1 MHATDDFLFLD
12 FLLRNTDRHYN
23 NFGLIRDVES
33 FAIRP
38 APIYDSGAS
47 LWNGMD
53 PDAMD
58 NGDYRTKPFWTD
70 QWGEEDNAY
79 WQLSLIDDWDRY
91 DLGVLDD
98 VPDIV
103 HAQLS
108 SRPWIGRPD
117 PRTPTA
123 GPGRYSGRY
132 AAGRSRHRPGL
143 TLFAGLDGFQHEQ
156 ANETASRT

>member
-1 MHATDDFLFLD
+1 M
-12 FLLRNTDRHYN
+12 
-23 NFGLIRDVES
+23 ES

-53 PDAMD
+53 PDAMG

-91 DLGVLDD
+91 DLSVLDD

-103 HAQLS
+103 HEQLS
-108 SRPWIGRPD
+108 TNQRLSPMLIDRITGLLRGRLPIIRHQRNTTATRHMIGM
-117 PRTPTA
+117 TPI
-123 GPGRYSGRY
+123 
-132 AAGRSRHRPGL
+132 H
-143 TLFAGLDGFQHEQ
+143 GLDNRPRVKDSNRRTRPIFRTIRGR
-156 ANETASRT
+156 TIPASAWSDPLRRS

>member
-1 MHATDDFLFLD
+1 M
-12 FLLRNTDRHYN
+12 
-23 NFGLIRDVES
+23 ES

-38 APIYDSGAS
+38 APIYDSVAS

-103 HAQLS
+103 HEQLS
-108 SRPWIGRPD
+108 TNQRLSPMLIDRITGLLRGRLPIIRRQRNTTATRHMIGMTPIHGLDNPSTGQGLQPPDPADIPDDTRPD
-117 PRTPTA
+117 N
-123 GPGRYSGRY
+123 PGI
-132 AAGRSRHRPGL
+132 GL
-143 TLFAGLDGFQHEQ
+143 V
-156 ANETASRT
+156 

>member
-1 MHATDDFLFLD
+1 M
-12 FLLRNTDRHYN
+12 
-23 NFGLIRDVES
+23 ES

-103 HAQLS
+103 HEQLS
-108 SRPWIGRPD
+108 TNQRLSPMLIDRITGLLRGRLPIIRHQRDVAAPRMIGLHPAHGLDDPSPGLQPPD
-117 PRTPTA
+117 PADIPDD
-123 GPGRYSGRY
+123 PGI
-132 AAGRSRHRPGL
+132 GL
-143 TLFAGLDGFQHEQ
+143 V
-156 ANETASRT
+156 

>member
-1 MHATDDFLFLD
+1 
-12 FLLRNTDRHYN
+12 
-23 NFGLIRDVES
+23 
-33 FAIRP
+33 
-38 APIYDSGAS
+38 
-47 LWNGMD
+47 MD

-103 HAQLS
+103 HEQLS
-108 SRPWIGRPD
+108 TNQRLSPMLIDRITSLLRGRLPIIRHQRDVAAPHMIGLHPDHGLDDPTPGLQPPDPADVPDDTRPD
-117 PRTPTA
+117 D
-123 GPGRYSGRY
+123 PGI
-132 AAGRSRHRPGL
+132 GL
-143 TLFAGLDGFQHEQ
+143 V
-156 ANETASRT
+156 

>member
-1 MHATDDFLFLD
+1 M
-12 FLLRNTDRHYN
+12 
-23 NFGLIRDVES
+23 ES

-91 DLGVLDD
+91 DLSVLDD

-103 HAQLS
+103 HEQLS
-108 SRPWIGRPD
+108 TNQRLSPMLIDRITGLLRGRLPIIRHQRDVAAPHMIGLHPTHGLDDLSPGLQPPD
-117 PRTPTA
+117 PSNIPDAT
-123 GPGRYSGRY
+123 GPSGPDI
-132 AAGRSRHRPGL
+132 SL
-143 TLFAGLDGFQHEQ
+143 
-156 ANETASRT
+156 S